1 MSDKTQLM
9 NVIGTIDHKRKKVK
23 LSCPAT
29 AQVYNKF
36 MGGVDKADML
46 FLYIKQ
52 NAKQTKWYYQIFF
65 QLLTLS
71 VVNAWTIYREIG
83 GNGALLDFIIS
94 SYRRLISATS
104 ETAMANIKNNPKTK
118 IRNHSQSG
126 SR

>member
-52 NAKQTKWYYQIFF
+52 TKQTKWYYQIFF
-65 QLLTLS
+65 PTP
-71 VVNAWTIYREIG
+71 Y
-83 GNGALLDFIIS
+83 FIC
-94 SYRRLISATS
+94 RQC
-104 ETAMANIKNNPKTK
+104 MDNI
-118 IRNHSQSG
+118 
-126 SR
+126 